1 MHRSAIRSS
10 RSWQWTEGEVKANSI
25 HRLSLVKAYFKHI
38 SRGKDW
44 TQKAISCSCTRH
56 RGYRK
61 QGNLQA
67 AGLLGSSRPS
77 LRPSLYYAFAFAA
90 RLLGSTFLWGNLYY
104 ISWFFLLSF
113 CLSLKWIHCGTRV
126 VALQAISNMCVWDP
140 AILLF
145 VMIKLEPKKGDAAVF
160 VSIEAGCPNYACFF
174 IPCCPLAF
182 IDSVSL
188 PEMRVVIEVGSF
200 WEVASTDH

>member
-25 HRLSLVKAYFKHI
+25 HRLSLVKAYLKHI
-38 SRGKDW
+38 SREKDW

-77 LRPSLYYAFAFAA
+77 LRPSLYFALLRLRLRCAPAGEHMGESISHDFFYYHFVCPWSGYIAAPELWLFRLSQICVCETRQFCFSWWSNWNQRKGMLQYLFQLKQDAPITLAFSYLAA
-90 RLLGSTFLWGNLYY
+90 RLL
-104 ISWFFLLSF
+104 LLIRWA
-113 CLSLKWIHCGTRV
+113 CQKWE
-126 VALQAISNMCVWDP
+126 S
-140 AILLF
+140 
-145 VMIKLEPKKGDAAVF
+145 
-160 VSIEAGCPNYACFF
+160 S
-174 IPCCPLAF
+174 
-182 IDSVSL
+182 
-188 PEMRVVIEVGSF
+188 
-200 WEVASTDH
+200 